1 MLRFAHFEKESSLKA
16 GIFVLNS
23 NDLWPS
29 KMLSIPK
36 TSALGSLLAFVVR
49 ANINLYPI
57 TTGVTKF
64 VIILCLI
71 HFINLKFL
79 YVFWL
84 LTKFRIQFDI
94 VSQDSD
100 FQVSTAL

>member
-1 MLRFAHFEKESSLKA
+1 MA
-16 GIFVLNS
+16 IIYNS
-23 NDLWPS
+23 NI
-29 KMLSIPK
+29 LSIPK

-49 ANINLYPI
+49 ANINLYRI
-57 TTGVTKF
+57 TTGITKF
-64 VIILCLI
+64 VLILCLI

-79 YVFWL
+79 YEFWL
-84 LTKFRIQFDI
+84 LTKFRSQFDI